1 MLTIQNLFLSLQ
13 RQTKTKLKMIYSLLI
28 ICIILLAIIYYASI
42 VMQSLFPRVF
52 KITDKEITFI
62 KAAIPFYYWICG
74 NKKTNSHNNKQQKQQ
89 ENG

>member
-1 MLTIQNLFLSLQ
+1 
-13 RQTKTKLKMIYSLLI
+13 MIYRLFI

-62 KAAIPFYYWICG
+62 KAAIPFYYWIA
-74 NKKTNSHNNKQQKQQ
+74 SDNKQKQNNNQ
-89 ENG
+89 NKQNKQNNETR

>member
-1 MLTIQNLFLSLQ
+1 
-13 RQTKTKLKMIYSLLI
+13 MIFRIFI
-28 ICIILLAIIYYASI
+28 ICIVILAFLYYASI
-42 VMQSLFPRVF
+42 IMQSLFPKGF

-62 KAAIPFYYWICG
+62 KAAIPFYYWVCG

>member
-1 MLTIQNLFLSLQ
+1 
-13 RQTKTKLKMIYSLLI
+13 MIYRIFI
-28 ICIILLAIIYYASI
+28 ICIVILAFLYYASI
-42 VMQSLFPRVF
+42 IMQSLFPKVF

-74 NKKTNSHNNKQQKQQ
+74 NKKTKSHNNKQQKQQ